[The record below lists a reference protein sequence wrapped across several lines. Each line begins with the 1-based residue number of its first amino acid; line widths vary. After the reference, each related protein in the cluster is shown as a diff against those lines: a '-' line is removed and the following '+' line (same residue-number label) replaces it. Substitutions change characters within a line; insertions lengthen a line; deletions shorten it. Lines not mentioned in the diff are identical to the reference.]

1 MTLNHYLKKDFPF
14 NEEPLFLRFR
24 FLYSDQ
30 RSILLF
36 YQILIFIFSSVE
48 YFIGHMGPRL
58 GSVSI
63 SVNTATKTKPQL
75 DHLTTLFTYV

>member
-36 YQILIFIFSSVE
+36 YQILIFYIL
-48 YFIGHMGPRL
+48 IGRILYWSYGTEI
-58 GSVSI
+58 GEC
-63 SVNTATKTKPQL
+63 L
-75 DHLTTLFTYV
+75 DQCKYGH